1 MKLSIKMSLLK
12 KNTKHFLPDAICA
25 INFVYVAL
33 SSIAVKT
40 LFLQTDEATC
50 KIWAP
55 GHNLL

>member
-25 INFVYVAL
+25 RNFVYVAL
-33 SSIAVKT
+33 SSIDVKT

-50 KIWAP
+50 KI
-55 GHNLL
+55 

>member
-25 INFVYVAL
+25 INFIYVAL

-50 KIWAP
+50 KI
-55 GHNLL
+55 